1 MLYSNCHALFATLFP
16 LPPLPTQAHS
26 ALCPPLSTLPT
37 SLFHSQAINDI
48 AREFQFQLQFSKLV
62 FSAEV
67 ATSSLRADKRQGIS
81 HTPTAT
87 PAHTPPVSFH
97 MWCVCVCVCGR
108 YCGSDSLSGS
118 RHVRPS
124 LTRSF
129 TARCKAT
136 ALRLCRLAHTLQA
149 REHINL
155 CHLFAALEIPCIS

>member
-1 MLYSNCHALFATLFP
+1 MPSLPHSSPSPLYPHKHTL
-16 LPPLPTQAHS
+16 LS

-37 SLFHSQAINDI
+37 SLFHSQAINDN

-81 HTPTAT
+81 HTPAAT
-87 PAHTPPVSFH
+87 PTHTPPVSFH
-97 MWCVCVCVCGR
+97 MWCVCVCGR
-108 YCGSDSLSGS
+108 YCGSDSLSDS